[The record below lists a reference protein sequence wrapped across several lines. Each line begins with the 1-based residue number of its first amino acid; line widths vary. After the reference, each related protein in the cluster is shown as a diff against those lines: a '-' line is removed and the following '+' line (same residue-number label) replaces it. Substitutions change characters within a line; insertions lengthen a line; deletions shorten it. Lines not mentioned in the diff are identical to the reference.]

1 MRKNKEFLKKRD
13 IADLVEALEL
23 IINEQLQRLR
33 GLGSMLEELTDPV
46 LIKKAYKEMGDVV
59 QSLLPVQYLVEQ
71 QAPGMKDVFEQYRKE
86 ACD

>member
-46 LIKKAYKEMGDVV
+46 LIKKAYKEMGDIVE
-59 QSLLPVQYLVEQ
+59 SLLPCNIL
-71 QAPGMKDVFEQYRKE
+71 
-86 ACD
+86 